1 MVMAADTTSAS
12 RSAIYHLSGS
22 RTHEFTSTRCGFT
35 FLEMIIVLLLMAT
48 TAVIAVPRWSA
59 SLQKLRVSNAASR
72 IVTDLAR
79 TQSAAYNSSASKTV
93 TFTVGSSQ
101 YTVSALKPLTNSPGQ
116 YVVALSADPFQCRL
130 VSVWGQTGTQTIIFN
145 GYGVPNKGG
154 NIIIAAGSYQK
165 TVVVDATSGTAVVQ

>member
-12 RSAIYHLSGS
+12 RLAIYHASSS

-59 SLQKLRVSNAASR
+59 SLQQLRVSNAASR

-79 TQSAAYNSSASKTV
+79 TQSAAYNSSASKTI

-101 YTVSALKPLTNSPGQ
+101 YTVSDLKPLTNSPGQ
-116 YVVALSADPFQCRL
+116 
-130 VSVWGQTGTQTIIFN
+130 TGTQTISFN

-165 TVVVDATSGTAVVQ
+165 TVVVDATLGTAVVK

>member
-12 RSAIYHLSGS
+12 RLAIYHASSS
-22 RTHEFTSTRCGFT
+22 RTHEVTSTRCGFT
-35 FLEMIIVLLLMAT
+35 FLEMIIGLLLMAT

-59 SLQKLRVSNAASR
+59 SLQQLRVSNAASR

-79 TQSAAYNSSASKTV
+79 TQSAAYNSSASKTI

-101 YTVSALKPLTNSPGQ
+101 YTVSDLKPLTNSPGQ
-116 YVVALSADPFQCRL
+116 YVVALSADPCRL
-130 VSVWGQTGTQTIIFN
+130 VSVWGQTGTQTISFN

-165 TVVVDATSGTAVVQ
+165 TVVVDATLGTAVVK